1 VDCAGREEG
10 SMGDPPANG
19 GENFTVGQDITRYQS
34 EQRAYAV
41 TDSILKSENENWHFA
56 CGFTDCILGT
66 GLQMLGQRPGV
77 IDQIMANSPLYRS
90 NGQPLSPT
98 NQGGSVVNGLVVPH

>member
-1 VDCAGREEG
+1 
-10 SMGDPPANG
+10 MGDPPANG